1 MKEEVMKILGMLEQG
16 TITAAQAA
24 QLMEAM
30 DIAGGAGGAGTP
42 DETVTLRKSKRKLRI
57 VVTSPKGENVNIKIP
72 AKLITAGVKIGKYF
86 SKHTDGSN
94 DAMQDIDWEEL
105 NSAVQQ
111 MIDENAEGEIIDVQS
126 EKGDNIKIWLE

>member
-1 MKEEVMKILGMLEQG
+1 MKEEVMKVLGMLEQG
-16 TITAAQAA
+16 TINAAQAA

-30 DIAGGAGGAGTP
+30 DATGEAGTP

-105 NSAVQQ
+105 NFAVQQ
-111 MIDENAEGEIIDVQS
+111 MIDENAEGEIIDIQS

>member
-1 MKEEVMKILGMLEQG
+1 MAKQNIPNSCPSCGNPLVTE
-16 TITAAQAA
+16 
-24 QLMEAM
+24 
-30 DIAGGAGGAGTP
+30 
-42 DETVTLRKSKRKLRI
+42 TLRKSKRKLRI

-105 NSAVQQ
+105 NSVVQQ